1 MGLPIIVFTSASESS
16 FSRDELRKYMADKS
30 LVYIYH
36 NVVDNA
42 GEHNENKVFDVVI
55 LHKIRFRLLTWV
67 KFGIIITQEKPFVN
81 RKFSQMSML
90 LAKY

>member
-1 MGLPIIVFTSASESS
+1 LDHGA
-16 FSRDELRKYMADKS
+16 RDHHVGGAVKGVL
-30 LVYIYH
+30 
-36 NVVDNA
+36 
-42 GEHNENKVFDVVI
+42 NKVFDVVI